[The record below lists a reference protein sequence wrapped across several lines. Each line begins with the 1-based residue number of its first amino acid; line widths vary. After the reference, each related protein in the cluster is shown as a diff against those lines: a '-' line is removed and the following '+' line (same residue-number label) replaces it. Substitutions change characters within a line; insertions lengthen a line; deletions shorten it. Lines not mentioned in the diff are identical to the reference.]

1 MEETQE
7 TTYQPQDTP
16 PILGFY
22 DNYLWRF
29 AEATVLAGEHNQ
41 NLKAL

>member
-1 MEETQE
+1 MAETQE

-16 PILGFY
+16 LTVGFY
-22 DNYLWRF
+22 DNCLWRF
-29 AEATVLAGEHNQ
+29 AEATGFAEYNR